1 MDVARDDEVERELSL
16 CGSIG
21 QFAFK
26 ITTPQFYA
34 GVVREGLRLEV
45 SRVSVRR
52 MHPSLAP
59 AVLMWP

>member
-26 ITTPQFYA
+26 ITTPA
-34 GVVREGLRLEV
+34 DLEQAA
-45 SRVSVRR
+45 SLIARR
-52 MHPSLAP
+52 SLA
-59 AVLMWP
+59 

>member
-26 ITTPQFYA
+26 ITTPQSY

-45 SRVSVRR
+45 ECQYDGCIRR
-52 MHPSLAP
+52 
-59 AVLMWP
+59 

>member
-26 ITTPQFYA
+26 ITTPQSY

-45 SRVSVRR
+45 DTACPESRERS
-52 MHPSLAP
+52 AI
-59 AVLMWP
+59 AG